1 MGVGT
6 TLSVGD
12 ATPGN
17 GTAVLLLAAVRL
29 LVMQICGG
37 ADACGSDDHG
47 GLYSLVVYGGG
58 GRWQWAVAVG
68 IGASLGVR
76 DATLGKGMALL
87 LSGGILLLAMIIH
100 QWR

>member
-47 GLYSLVVYGGG
+47 DISSLVVYDGG

-76 DATLGKGMALL
+76 DAILDNGMVLL
-87 LSGGILLLAMIIH
+87 LSGGILLLAMILRH
-100 QWR
+100 WR

>member
-6 TLSVGD
+6 ILSVGD
-12 ATPGN
+12 TTPGN
-17 GTAVLLLAAVRL
+17 GTVVLLLAAVRL
-29 LVMQICGG
+29 LAMQICGG
-37 ADACGSDDHG
+37 ADACGSEDHG
-47 GLYSLVVYGGG
+47 GLSLLVVYVGG
-58 GRWQWAVAVG
+58 GRWRWAVVMG

-87 LSGGILLLAMIIH
+87 LSGGILLLAMILH

>member
-17 GTAVLLLAAVRL
+17 GTAVLFLAVVRL
-29 LVMQICGG
+29 LAMQICGG

-47 GLYSLVVYGGG
+47 GLSSLVVYVGG
-58 GRWQWAVAVG
+58 GRWRWAVG
-68 IGASLGVR
+68 GGGGVR
-76 DATLGKGMALL
+76 DATLGNGMALL
-87 LSGGILLLAMIIH
+87 LSGGILLLAMILCH
-100 QWR
+100 WR

>member
-47 GLYSLVVYGGG
+47 GLYSLVVYVGG
-58 GRWQWAVAVG
+58 GRWRWAVAVG

-76 DATLGKGMALL
+76 DAILDNGMVLL
-87 LSGGILLLAMIIH
+87 LSGGILLLAMILRH
-100 QWR
+100 WR